1 MFESRIACALLLGAA
16 ALLPAISTA
25 SADQPEMLGVFKDWT
40 AYRTGAGDAK
50 VCYALSKP
58 IQSEPRKLKRDQ
70 PYFLINDWPGR
81 NAKGEPEFVPGYVYK
96 DGSQVTAQ
104 VGSDKF
110 LLFSKNEGGTG
121 GAWVEAQADEARLID
136 AMKAASQ
143 ATLIGSSKRG
153 TMTHDTFSLAGL
165 SDALDKVHQSCGM

>member
-1 MFESRIACALLLGAA
+1 MTRSHVAFALLVSATALG
-16 ALLPAISTA
+16 PMISAA
-25 SADQPEMLGVFKDWT
+25 SADQPEILGVFKDWT
-40 AYRTGAGDAK
+40 AYKTGAADAR

-58 IQSEPRKLKRDQ
+58 IQSEPRKLKRDA

-81 NAKGEPEFVPGYVYK
+81 NAKAEPEIVPGYVYK
-96 DGSQVTAQ
+96 EGSEVTAQ

-110 LLFSKNEGGTG
+110 QLFTKNDGGAG
-121 GAWVEAQADEARLID
+121 GAWVEAQADESRLID

-143 ATLIGSSKRG
+143 AIVTGTSKRG
-153 TMTHDTFSLAGL
+153 TMTHDTYSLAGL

>member
-1 MFESRIACALLLGAA
+1 MTLSRIAFGLLLGGA
-16 ALLPAISTA
+16 ALGQAISVA
-25 SADQPEMLGVFKDWT
+25 SADQPEILGVFKDWT
-40 AYRTGAGDAK
+40 AYKTGVGDAR

-58 IQSEPRKLKRDQ
+58 IQSEPRKLKRDA

-81 NAKGEPEFVPGYVYK
+81 NAKAEPEIVPGYVYK
-96 DGSQVTAQ
+96 EASEVTAQ

-110 LLFSKNEGGTG
+110 QLFTKNDGGAG

-143 ATLIGSSKRG
+143 ATVTGTSKRG
-153 TMTHDTFSLAGL
+153 TMTRDTYSLAGL

>member
-1 MFESRIACALLLGAA
+1 MSLSRIAFGLLLGGA
-16 ALLPAISTA
+16 ALGQAISVA
-25 SADQPEMLGVFKDWT
+25 SAEQSEILGVFKDWT
-40 AYRTGAGDAK
+40 AYKSGAGDAR

-58 IQSEPRKLKRDQ
+58 IQSEPRKLKRDA

-81 NAKGEPEFVPGYVYK
+81 NAKAEPEIVPGYVYK
-96 DGSQVTAQ
+96 EGSEVTAQ

-110 LLFSKNEGGTG
+110 QLFTKNDGGAG

-143 ATLIGSSKRG
+143 ATVTGTSKRG
-153 TMTHDTFSLAGL
+153 TMTHDTYSLAGL